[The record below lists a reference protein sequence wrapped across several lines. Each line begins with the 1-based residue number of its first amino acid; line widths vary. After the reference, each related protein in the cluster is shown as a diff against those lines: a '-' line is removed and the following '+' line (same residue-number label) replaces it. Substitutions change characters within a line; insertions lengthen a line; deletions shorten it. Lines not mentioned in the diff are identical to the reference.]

1 MGGFYG
7 MMIRMKKLIV
17 LLAAASLLVS
27 LGGCRGNKKKDED
40 RDLRASR
47 YTAEQL
53 YQQANRAM
61 QLQLWDQAIL
71 YLKNLRSQYPFGKY
85 AEQAALDLAYAYY
98 KSYDKDLA
106 ISTLDRFMRNYP
118 AHPNLDF
125 AHYLKGMVYFDSS
138 RGLFQRINPD
148 SAADR
153 NQEDIQLAFLAFK
166 DFLEKYPDSP
176 YATDARQ
183 RMLYLKNQLANAE
196 NRVAKYYLRRGA
208 WVGAANRAKFVVE
221 SFQGTPAVGDA
232 LAILVKA
239 YNHLDEPQLAAD
251 ARKVLALNFPQ
262 HDYLQTGK
270 IQLKD
275 PAMTFKNIIWPF
287 ASKD

>member
-1 MGGFYG
+1 
-7 MMIRMKKLIV
+7 MKKLMV
-17 LLAAASLLVS
+17 LLAAFSLLLA
-27 LGGCRGNKKKDED
+27 LGGCRGDKKKED
-40 RDLRASR
+40 ADLVGSR
-47 YTAEQL
+47 YSAEQL

-85 AEQAALDLAYAYY
+85 AEQAALDLAFAYY

-125 AHYLKGMVYFDSS
+125 AHYLKGMVYFDSN
-138 RGLFQRINPD
+138 RGLFQRISPD
-148 SAADR
+148 KAADR
-153 NQEDIQLAFLAFK
+153 NQEDVQLAFLAFK

-176 YATDARQ
+176 YAADARQ
-183 RMLYLKNQLANAE
+183 RMLYLKDQLANAE
-196 NRVAKYYLRRGA
+196 NRVAK
-208 WVGAANRAKFVVE
+208 
-221 SFQGTPAVGDA
+221 
-232 LAILVKA
+232 
-239 YNHLDEPQLAAD
+239 
-251 ARKVLALNFPQ
+251 ALNFPQ
-262 HDYLQTGK
+262 HEYLQTGK

>member
-7 MMIRMKKLIV
+7 MLIRMKKLIV

-27 LGGCRGNKKKDED
+27 LAGCRGDKKKDD
-40 RDLRASR
+40 ADLRGSR
-47 YTAEQL
+47 YSAEQL
-53 YQQANRAM
+53 YQQASRAM
-61 QLQLWDQAIL
+61 DLQLWDQAIL

-85 AEQAALDLAYAYY
+85 AEQGTLDLAYAYY

-106 ISTLDRFMRNYP
+106 ISTLDRFIRNYP

-125 AHYLKGMVYFDSS
+125 AYYLKGMVYFDSN
-138 RGLFQRINPD
+138 RGLFQRVNPD
-148 SAADR
+148 KAADR
-153 NQEDIQLAFLAFK
+153 NQEDVQLAFLAFK
-166 DFLEKYPDSP
+166 DFLEKYPDSR
-176 YATDARQ
+176 YAVDARQ

-208 WVGAANRAKFVVE
+208 WVGAANRAKFVIE

-232 LAILVKA
+232 LAILTEA
-239 YNHLDEPQLAAD
+239 YQHLDEPELADD
-251 ARKVLALNFPQ
+251 ARRVLALNFPD
-262 HDYLQTGK
+262 HEYLKSGK

-275 PAMTFKNIIWPF
+275 PAMTFKAIVWPF
-287 ASKD
+287 GHKG